1 MKYYVL
7 KLIAFL
13 CLFSSCT
20 PVKQDA
26 LPNIV
31 IINVDDMG
39 WLDTGFQGSEF
50 YHTPNMDNLAA
61 NGLSFSNGYASAS
74 NCAPS
79 RACLM
84 TGLWTP
90 RHGIYTVGSSERGQS
105 RYRRIIPKENNT
117 ILGEQFMLLPEIL
130 KEHGYTTIH
139 AGKWHLSDDPRQ
151 HGFDHNL
158 GGAHNGHP
166 SSYFYPFG
174 NVDLEAGA
182 GEHLT
187 DRIMNGVTELLPHS
201 TRPFFL
207 YYAPY
212 AVHTPIQGIQRLKER
227 YLGKQSWK
235 GQHNIDYATMI
246 ENLDLNIGKLINTLE
261 EMGVKDQTL
270 IVFTS
275 DNGGLY
281 GITYQPPLRAG
292 KGSYYEGGIRVP
304 YCFTWPGRIAPGTQ
318 DTPITNLD
326 IFPTVLEAAGVNL
339 NDYQYD
345 GTSLVPL
352 LTGAGKLENRALYWH
367 FPVYL
372 QAYNASHN
380 QNRDSLF
387 RTRPGSAI
395 RVGDWKLHHYYE
407 DDGVELY
414 NLKEDIGEQKN
425 LVQSNPEKLDELYQL
440 LDHWREQVGAP
451 IPMTPNPE
459 FEPPDQKI
467 LN

>member
-1 MKYYVL
+1 
-7 KLIAFL
+7 
-13 CLFSSCT
+13 
-20 PVKQDA
+20 
-26 LPNIV
+26 
-31 IINVDDMG
+31 
-39 WLDTGFQGSEF
+39 
-50 YHTPNMDNLAA
+50 
-61 NGLSFSNGYASAS
+61 
-74 NCAPS
+74 
-79 RACLM
+79 
-84 TGLWTP
+84 
-90 RHGIYTVGSSERGQS
+90 
-105 RYRRIIPKENNT
+105 
-117 ILGEQFMLLPEIL
+117 
-130 KEHGYTTIH
+130 
-139 AGKWHLSDDPRQ
+139 
-151 HGFDHNL
+151 
-158 GGAHNGHP
+158 
-166 SSYFYPFG
+166 
-174 NVDLEAGA
+174 
-182 GEHLT
+182 
-187 DRIMNGVTELLPHS
+187 
-201 TRPFFL
+201 
-207 YYAPY
+207 
-212 AVHTPIQGIQRLKER
+212 
-227 YLGKQSWK
+227 
-235 GQHNIDYATMI
+235 
-246 ENLDLNIGKLINTLE
+246 
-261 EMGVKDQTL
+261 
-270 IVFTS
+270 
-275 DNGGLY
+275 
-281 GITYQPPLRAG
+281 
-292 KGSYYEGGIRVP
+292 VP
-304 YCFTWPGRIAPGTQ
+304 DCFTWPGRIAPGTQ